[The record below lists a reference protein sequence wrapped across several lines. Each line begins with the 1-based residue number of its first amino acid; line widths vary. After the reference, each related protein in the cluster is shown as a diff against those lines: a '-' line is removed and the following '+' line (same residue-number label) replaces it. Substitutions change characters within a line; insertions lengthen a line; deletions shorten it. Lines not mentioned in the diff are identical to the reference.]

1 MEGFF
6 SALPPSPFKAVES
19 LQQNSC
25 LETSSCKY
33 GERGVSVLEVGGS
46 ATVFAYFGSLILCQI
61 ILRGLYTPTRSHLST
76 VQKPVGKSQNPWNRV
91 GEKTKS
97 GC

>member
-1 MEGFF
+1 MEGVLFVFF
-6 SALPPSPFKAVES
+6 FFFFPFKAVES

-46 ATVFAYFGSLILCQI
+46 ATVFAYFGSHILCQDN
-61 ILRGLYTPTRSHLST
+61 
-76 VQKPVGKSQNPWNRV
+76 SQRALH
-91 GEKTKS
+91 TH
-97 GC
+97 